1 MFAAII
7 GPRGQPRLIKG
18 QVLSF
23 LFRKYNSNESNW
35 KVKFRGRR
43 LTISFRSTNLSFTS
57 QSFREFHSNF
67 SLKISIFPLFLRFPR
82 IVRGGGSLIKRNIT
96 KHFANI
102 ATDNREEFHFE
113 YPILVPRSR
122 KLHPLSRPTRNKIT
136 RGRGG
141 GEEGLCDSFNSAKNQ
156 ICKLHGNA
164 IRIDMFLN

>member
-43 LTISFRSTNLSFTS
+43 LITSFPTNLSFTS
-57 QSFREFHSNF
+57 QSFRKFHSNF

-96 KHFANI
+96 KHFANK

-136 RGRGG
+136 GGGRGRGRG
-141 GEEGLCDSFNSAKNQ
+141 RPVRFV
-156 ICKLHGNA
+156 
-164 IRIDMFLN
+164 

>member
-1 MFAAII
+1 MRNGSCGTPTRAAMFAAII

-23 LFRKYNSNESNW
+23 LFQKYNSNESNW

-43 LTISFRSTNLSFTS
+43 LITSFPSNLSFTS
-57 QSFREFHSNF
+57 QSFRKFHSNF
-67 SLKISIFPLFLRFPR
+67 PLKISILRYSLSKYPLFLRFPR

-96 KHFANI
+96 KHFANK

-136 RGRGG
+136 GEGGRGRGRPVR
-141 GEEGLCDSFNSAKNQ
+141 FV
-156 ICKLHGNA
+156 
-164 IRIDMFLN
+164 

>member
-1 MFAAII
+1 MIT
-7 GPRGQPRLIKG
+7 
-18 QVLSF
+18 SF
-23 LFRKYNSNESNW
+23 P
-35 KVKFRGRR
+35 
-43 LTISFRSTNLSFTS
+43 TNLSFTS
-57 QSFREFHSNF
+57 QSFRKFHSNF
-67 SLKISIFPLFLRFPR
+67 PLKISILRYSLSKYPLFLRFPR

-96 KHFANI
+96 KHFANK

-136 RGRGG
+136 GGRGG

>member
-1 MFAAII
+1 MRNGSCSTPTRAAMFAAII

-96 KHFANI
+96 KHFANK

-136 RGRGG
+136 GGGRGRGRG
-141 GEEGLCDSFNSAKNQ
+141 RPVRFV
-156 ICKLHGNA
+156 
-164 IRIDMFLN
+164 